1 MVTACDDDEST
12 IDAVMQQGAIASANA
27 VVVVSEV
34 IDPALMAAVL
44 PMHACQNK
52 TKKSSSH
59 SYCWP
64 AGRPQLALSCMSRK
78 T

>member
-1 MVTACDDDEST
+1 MCKEISLIESKSLDCY
-12 IDAVMQQGAIASANA
+12 I
-27 VVVVSEV
+27 SEV